1 MRKRSEAGEESF
13 LLRLSP
19 PPSHGEAGSTCLC
32 GLGGGWFCLLD
43 KAHLCAQRGR
53 GCSSTMKRQR
63 LQLPDPATSLP
74 REPRS
79 RAAFVTEEDTD
90 PRHGGQGRRR
100 GGETLETI
108 TTTIK
113 KKKKKRWTPGSKS
126 GGSRERPCDHIG
138 VGEGPRVFPPIQPK
152 AGAGFWGLSET
163 CHRKAGQVE
172 ERGR

>member
-1 MRKRSEAGEESF
+1 MWKVRKRSEAGEESF

-113 KKKKKRWTPGSKS
+113 KKKKKGGLQAPRVEGAERDHVIILEWERGPGSTHPTNQ
-126 GGSRERPCDHIG
+126 R
-138 VGEGPRVFPPIQPK
+138 
-152 AGAGFWGLSET
+152 L
-163 CHRKAGQVE
+163 GQDF
-172 ERGR
+172 GD